1 LKIAITFGAEK
12 LKWWS
17 YHMVEKIQDM
27 FAHELDRQA
36 DTQAMHASIGCTMHR
51 SRGKNCCG
59 FLNYKFYIII

>member
-1 LKIAITFGAEK
+1 
-12 LKWWS
+12 
-17 YHMVEKIQDM
+17 MVEKIQDM